1 MGKIQNDL
9 SRFLLVLATMN
20 GNVIALNMTVL
31 DNSSHI

>member
-1 MGKIQNDL
+1 
-9 SRFLLVLATMN
+9 MN